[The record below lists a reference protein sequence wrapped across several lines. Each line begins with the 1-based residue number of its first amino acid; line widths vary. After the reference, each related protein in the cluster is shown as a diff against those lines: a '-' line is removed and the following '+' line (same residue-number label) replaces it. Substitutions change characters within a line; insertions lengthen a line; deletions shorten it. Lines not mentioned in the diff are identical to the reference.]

1 MAILDKLTVEH
12 TAKLSDTA
20 AVRVYG
26 GEDSNAHSFNIYND
40 LLCMDLQS
48 LRQCSRP
55 ASASR

>member
-26 GEDSNAHSFNIYND
+26 GEDSDAHS
-40 LLCMDLQS
+40 L
-48 LRQCSRP
+48 
-55 ASASR
+55 